1 MPLGM
6 EVGPGHIVF
15 DGNPA
20 SVQKGHSPQFS
31 TNVCCGQTA
40 RWIKVP
46 LRTEVGLG
54 PGDTVLDGDPA
65 PPLETGTAAHLWIMS
80 IVTKRSSIS
89 VTGDW

>member
-65 PPLETGTAAHLWIMS
+65 PPLETGTAAHLWIMF